1 MVFLRRDALD
11 EESISPI
18 PISSIVGDVLEF
30 TIEAIRSSVG
40 KKGEIFVISTPIL
53 YELDETT
60 ALEK

>member
-1 MVFLRRDALD
+1 MLGLSTLDDALF
-11 EESISPI
+11 
-18 PISSIVGDVLEF
+18 LN
-30 TIEAIRSSVG
+30 IEAIRSSVG